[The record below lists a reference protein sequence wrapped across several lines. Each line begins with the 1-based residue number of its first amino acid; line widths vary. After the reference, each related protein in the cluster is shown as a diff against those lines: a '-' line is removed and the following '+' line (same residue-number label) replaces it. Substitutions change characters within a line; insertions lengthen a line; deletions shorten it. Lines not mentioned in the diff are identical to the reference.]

1 MADPRPS
8 SGGRLSQGMKKV
20 ATLTHPKRKRLHDIR
35 FGNVTSPEGEDVE
48 LLFTGT
54 EDGKVYTWEIQE
66 DEVDDEDGEVCVL
79 KGIFGGH
86 SNR

>member
-1 MADPRPS
+1 
-8 SGGRLSQGMKKV
+8 MKKV

-35 FGNVTSPEGEDVE
+35 FGSVTSPEDDEVE

-54 EDGKVYTWEIQE
+54 EDGKVYAWEVQE
-66 DEVDDEDGEVCVL
+66 EEAEDEDGEVCVL

-86 SNR
+86 TNR

>member
-1 MADPRPS
+1 
-8 SGGRLSQGMKKV
+8 MKKV

-35 FGNVTSPEGEDVE
+35 FGSVTSPEGEDVE

-54 EDGKVYTWEIQE
+54 EDGKVYTWELKE
-66 DEVDDEDGEVCVL
+66 DRAEQVDGEGEGEGEGAGAGEVCVL